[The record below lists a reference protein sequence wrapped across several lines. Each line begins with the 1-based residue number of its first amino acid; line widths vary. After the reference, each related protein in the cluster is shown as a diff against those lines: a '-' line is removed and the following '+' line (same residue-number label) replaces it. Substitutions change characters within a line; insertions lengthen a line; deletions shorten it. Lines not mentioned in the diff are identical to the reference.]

1 MLIVALAGRF
11 VVALTGPCGCDMPGL
26 KPLLA
31 YSRCWPIAV
40 SWWLFCLA
48 LFKPLVVFPPAKSTR
63 TNSNVQPQAPNLY
76 LTRSG
81 QPQPGRSKQLQLER
95 KTTCYRGGC
104 DSARRKAPGTTQ
116 NAHHETIRRA
126 HRLLTSCRIEE
137 KTQLV
142 LLFKLALKQRSKGKG
157 KQS

>member
-1 MLIVALAGRF
+1 M
-11 VVALTGPCGCDMPGL
+11 
-26 KPLLA
+26 A
-31 YSRCWPIAV
+31 YSRFLVA
-40 SWWLFCLA
+40 LCLA
-48 LFKPLVVFPPAKSTR
+48 VKPLVAEAVAYSRALWPSERLSPWWLGPWPFAGLFGPRSALALGRLSASKEHPHQLERPTTS
-63 TNSNVQPQAPNLY
+63 SNLY

-126 HRLLTSCRIEE
+126 HRLLTSRRNEE

-142 LLFKLALKQRSKGKG
+142 LL
-157 KQS
+157 